1 MGFNIR
7 QKCLEADA
15 KLKQMFN
22 DEIKKFVPND
32 LLTMGDDKSQL
43 QDET

>member
-22 DEIKKFVPND
+22 DEIKKLVPND
-32 LLTMGDDKSQL
+32 LLTLEDDISQL
-43 QDET
+43 QVET